1 MDQPQSTKPGGFA
14 SQQDFD
20 DFTAVVKERFD
31 AVDARF
37 DAVDARFEAVDARFD
52 AVDARFDATDK
63 TLNRILRGLK
73 AVMETVQSTDKRMK
87 DMGSHG
93 RRIERLENAVFL
105 PGKSKRLS
113 A

>member
-1 MDQPQSTKPGGFA
+1 MDEPQSTKPAIFA

-37 DAVDARFEAVDARFD
+37 DAVDARF
-52 AVDARFDATDK
+52 DATDK
-63 TLNRILRGLK
+63 TLNRILRALK
-73 AVMETVQSTDKRMK
+73 AVMATVQSTDMRMK
-87 DMGSHG
+87 DIERHG
-93 RRIERLENAVFL
+93 RRIKRLENAVFL